1 MSPAPVAVIGAGA
14 SGTLQALHLLRA
26 GVPRVT
32 LIERERVPGRGTAYG
47 TTRPEHLLNVA
58 AARMIVYPDDPGH
71 FSRWFEARGGTADD
85 YAPRMLFGDYLAG
98 LKDEAGDAIEVV
110 EGEAVDVVT
119 RDDGTEEVR
128 LADGHTLAAGAVV
141 LALGNLRPATP
152 DGIDPGALGA
162 AYIDDPWFG
171 GFTEGLSDDDTILL
185 FGTGL
190 TAIDAAL
197 TLDALGFRGR
207 ILGISRRGLAPRPHV
222 RRGEVSDDRPDYP
235 DQLSALLPAVR
246 RRSDAIGWREAVHEI
261 RPATQTLWTSAP
273 LPVKLRFLRHLR
285 PWWDV
290 HRHRIAPAVADRIA
304 VMEAEGRLTF
314 AAGRIR
320 SLSPDGDGAIAVWQP
335 RGARQTEQVRARR
348 VVNCTGPDLGLARTQ
363 DPLLAALR
371 GAGRIRP
378 DPCRLGLN
386 VDGESRVVDAF
397 GQSTP
402 SLSAIGPIT
411 RGQFW
416 ESIAVPDIAV
426 QARDVALRIADELA

>member
-1 MSPAPVAVIGAGA
+1 MSDTPVAVIGAGA
-14 SGTLQALHLLRA
+14 SGTIQALHLLRA

-47 TTRPEHLLNVA
+47 TTRPEHLLNVT

-71 FSRWFEARGGTADD
+71 FARWFERRGGTADD
-85 YAPRMLFGDYLAG
+85 YAPRMLFGDYLTE
-98 LKDEAGDAIEVV
+98 LKDAADGAIEVV
-110 EGEAVDVVT
+110 PGEAVDVVSG
-119 RDDGTEEVR
+119 DGGEEVR
-128 LADGHTLAAGAVV
+128 LADGRVLSARAVV

-152 DGIDPGALGA
+152 DGIDRGALGDV
-162 AYIDDPWFG
+162 YVDDPWFG
-171 GFTEGLSDDDTILL
+171 GFTEGLGDDDIVLL
-185 FGTGL
+185 LGTGL

-222 RRGEVSDDRPDYP
+222 RRGEVSDERPDYP
-235 DQLSALLPAVR
+235 GELSALLPAVR
-246 RRSDAIGWREAVHEI
+246 RRCEKIGWREAVHEI

-304 VMEAEGRLTF
+304 VMEAEGRLRF

-320 SLSPDGDGAIAVWQP
+320 SLTRDGADAVAVWQP
-335 RGARQTEQVRARR
+335 RGVAATETVRARR

-386 VDGESRVVDAF
+386 VDGESRVLDAF
-397 GQSTP
+397 GQASPT
-402 SLSAIGPIT
+402 LSAIGPIT

-426 QARDVALRIADELA
+426 QARDVGRRVADEMA